1 MRKSLKIA
9 SAAVVSF
16 LALSALALV
25 YAGMQNSLALTDDQ
39 QTSNEYVQTLLDST
53 NVTLP
58 INATWPEHMEG
69 GHGRPMMGDGLQ
81 FVQLLSENA
90 TLSTVQGTVVSQTRD
105 LLILDTGSGQVR
117 VMIPNE
123 WTVGSEVVNSVSL
136 FNGTF
141 VSSDQTLTVDVL
153 KSDLVSNASF
163 SVNVMLGYE
172 AVNATDTH
180 AYAVLPFN
188 IRPAS

>member
-1 MRKSLKIA
+1 
-9 SAAVVSF
+9 
-16 LALSALALV
+16 
-25 YAGMQNSLALTDDQ
+25 
-39 QTSNEYVQTLLDST
+39 
-53 NVTLP
+53 
-58 INATWPEHMEG
+58 
-69 GHGRPMMGDGLQ
+69 
-81 FVQLLSENA
+81 
-90 TLSTVQGTVVSQTRD
+90 
-105 LLILDTGSGQVR
+105 
-117 VMIPNE
+117 MIPNE

-172 AVNATDTH
+172 AVNATGTH

-188 IRPAS
+188 IQPAS

>member
-16 LALSALALV
+16 LALNALALV
-25 YAGMQNSLALTDDQ
+25 YAGMQNSLALADDQ
-39 QTSNEYVQTLLDST
+39 QTSNQYVQTLLDST

-58 INATWPEHMEG
+58 INATWPDHMEG
-69 GHGRPMMGDGLQ
+69 GHGRQMMGDGLQ

-90 TLSTVQGTVVSQTRD
+90 TLSTVQGTVISQSRD

-123 WTVGSEVVNSVSL
+123 WTVGSEVVNSASL
-136 FNGTF
+136 FNSTF
-141 VSSDQTLTVDVL
+141 VISGQTLTVNVL
-153 KSDLVSNASF
+153 KSDLFSNANF

-172 AVNATDTH
+172 AVNTTGTH

-188 IRPAS
+188 IQPAS